1 MTRSRVI
8 ALIVTLTLTA
18 SPSLARKERVPIE
31 GSGRVIIVEAT
42 INQRVT
48 GRFLL
53 DTGAS
58 YCVISKDT
66 ASSANLS
73 GRKDGRKVRMT
84 TASGAQMEA
93 TVGQARRVEI
103 GDAVARDVEIAV
115 VDGNPFPGFQG
126 LIGLSF
132 LQRFKYSVDS
142 RSGVL
147 LLED

>member
-1 MTRSRVI
+1 MTRSGV
-8 ALIVTLTLTA
+8 VTLVVACTVA
-18 SPSLARKERVPIE
+18 VSPALARKERVAIE
-31 GSGRVIIVEAT
+31 GQGKVIIVEAT

-58 YCVISKDT
+58 YCVISKET
-66 ASSANLS
+66 ASAANLS
-73 GRKDGRKVRMT
+73 GRKDGRKVHMT
-84 TASGAQMEA
+84 TASGALIEA
-93 TVGQARRVEI
+93 TIGEARRVEI
-103 GDAVARDVEIAV
+103 GDAVAREVEVAV

-142 RSGVL
+142 RNGVL
-147 LLED
+147 QLED

>member
-1 MTRSRVI
+1 MTRSGVI
-8 ALIVTLTLTA
+8 ALMVTWTLAA
-18 SPSLARKERVPIE
+18 SPALARKERVAIE
-31 GSGRVIIVEAT
+31 GQGKVIIVEAT

-58 YCVISKDT
+58 YCVISKET

-73 GRKDGRKVRMT
+73 GRKDGRKVRMS
-84 TASGAQMEA
+84 TASGAMMEA
-93 TVGQARRVEI
+93 TIGEARRIEI
-103 GDAVARDVEIAV
+103 GDAVAREVEVAV

-142 RSGVL
+142 RNGVL